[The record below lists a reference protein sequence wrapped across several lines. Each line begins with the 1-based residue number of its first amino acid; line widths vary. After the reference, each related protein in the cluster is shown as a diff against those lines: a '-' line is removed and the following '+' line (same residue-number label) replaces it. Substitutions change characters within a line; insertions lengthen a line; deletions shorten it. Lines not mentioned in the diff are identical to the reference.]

1 MLGSAFMVSVLPNA
15 VKCRHGV
22 LASVLT
28 ICAPHLLL
36 INTTWQ
42 HFSAFELSTLPS
54 PGAFVL
60 PANVGVIDG
69 QRGALPC
76 LCVCV
81 MCACGLCVICVC
93 VCSVCTYCVYGVC
106 VWCVCNICMSSV
118 CVFCGRGTHI
128 RGFVMLGTLLNHS

>member
-81 MCACGLCVICVC
+81 
-93 VCSVCTYCVYGVC
+93 
-106 VWCVCNICMSSV
+106 
-118 CVFCGRGTHI
+118 
-128 RGFVMLGTLLNHS
+128 